1 MSNSELSAGTNAE
14 QSKNVDDTSVSQTI
28 AKPHV
33 SGSGFSSTK
42 SIVLFDTG
50 KIKGLFI
57 SVPYNTIVDE
67 CHFKDKESLRFAL
80 MVCYGSKNAIPSFIP
95 IVIPEGNYKIIGLS
109 NKLNDNQI
117 KELRLTYY
125 EYLKLLSKHDITVN
139 YSDFSNC
146 WLVVVYA

>member
-1 MSNSELSAGTNAE
+1 MSTNVE
-14 QSKNVDDTSVSQTI
+14 GQFISPND

-42 SIVLFDTG
+42 SIVQFDTG
-50 KIKGLFI
+50 KVKGLFI

-80 MVCYGSKNAIPSFIP
+80 MVCFGSNNAIPSFIP
-95 IVIPEGNYKIIGLS
+95 IVIPEGSYKIVGLS
-109 NKLNDNQI
+109 NKLNDSQI
-117 KELRLTYY
+117 KELGLTYH
-125 EYLKLLSKHDITVN
+125 EYLRLLGKYDITVN